1 MAKKKGMVQVYTGD
15 GKGKTTAALGLAL
28 RAAGHGQRVVII
40 QFLKEDARGT
50 GEAAATKLAILPID
64 LEQYG
69 EDLMGEVT
77 DVKRARVA
85 GRVAEGFARAETL
98 LLKGRLEMLVLDEI
112 SHVINQ
118 GIVTEA
124 AVVALVAGRPT
135 DVEMVL
141 TGRDMPQS
149 LLDLADLVT
158 EMRNIKHPYDAGITA
173 RPGIEY

>member
-1 MAKKKGMVQVYTGD
+1 MAEQKGLVQVYTGD

-28 RAAGHGQRVVII
+28 RAAGHGLRVVFI
-40 QFLKEDARGT
+40 QFLKEGERGT
-50 GEAAATKLAILPID
+50 GEVAGIKRAMLPID

-77 DVKRARVA
+77 EMRRARVA
-85 GRVAEGFARAETL
+85 GRVSEGIARAEKTL
-98 LLKGRLEMLVLDEI
+98 LKDKLDVLVLDEI

-118 GIVTEA
+118 GIVTET
-124 AVVALVAGRPT
+124 AVAELVRGKPA
-135 DVEMVL
+135 DVEIVM

-149 LLDLADLVT
+149 LVDLADLVT
-158 EMRNIKHPYDAGITA
+158 EMRKVKHPYDAGVTA